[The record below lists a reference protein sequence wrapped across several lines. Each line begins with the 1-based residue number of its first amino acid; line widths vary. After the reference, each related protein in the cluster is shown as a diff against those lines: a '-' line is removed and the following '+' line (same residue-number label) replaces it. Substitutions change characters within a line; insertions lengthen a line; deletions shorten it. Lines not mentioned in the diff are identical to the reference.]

1 MSDILAGKTVVVTGA
16 ANGIGRGIAISAA
29 RHEAGAVI
37 VADLD
42 ENPRRDSTS
51 VTEEITALGVP
62 TVFVR
67 TDVSTRADN
76 DAFVEA
82 AEAFGGVDV
91 MIANAGIT
99 VASDGLDVTEE
110 DWHRL
115 MSINLDGPL
124 FGAQAAA
131 RSMRAHGKQGS
142 IVLMGS
148 IGGLAGN
155 PLTVA
160 YNSSRGGVLLMVK
173 ALSGALGPEGIR
185 VNAIAPGP
193 IETALLHSS
202 PEFFAAN
209 EALRVRMPL
218 RRYGTPAEIGDA
230 VAFLGSDLSTFVTG
244 SVLLADGGL
253 LATF

>member
-76 DAFVEA
+76 DAFV
-82 AEAFGGVDV
+82 DV

-160 YNSSRGGVLLMVK
+160 YNSSKGGVLLMVK